1 MKGDF
6 HCFILKAEL
15 NGVVTDQ
22 TVLITIEI
30 NGKPQEQFC
39 SPPKFRKPYVDG
51 AFVILL
57 KQSAVNNSQ

>member
-22 TVLITIEI
+22 TVLITTEI
-30 NGKPQEQFC
+30 HGKPQEQFC
-39 SPPKFRKPYVDG
+39 SLRKLWELYMDG
-51 AFVILL
+51 AFVILR
-57 KQSAVNNSQ
+57 K